1 MILKIGERAVV
12 ANGYEVVLV
21 EMGGVGVG
29 APCGTGVTFLLIL
42 DAEQGTSRRI
52 SAFPRVRRKSFTLD
66 FRIMNSGCG
75 DALCQQ
81 RRISLGIPR

>member
-1 MILKIGERAVV
+1 MILKIGECAVV

-42 DAEQGTSRRI
+42 DEEQGTSLRI
-52 SAFPRVRRKSFTLD
+52 SAFPRVLRKPFTLD
-66 FRIMNSGCG
+66 FRCESSSRC
-75 DALCQQ
+75 
-81 RRISLGIPR
+81 